1 MAREGSVFDRGEIV
15 LASGQRGCENGGD
28 AWCCFPVGSCGA
40 LGVWAAVHR
49 RIVLLRI
56 ARNNITMKLSSTLPA
71 FLAVSLTFVSLSV
84 QAEPAFPGQPS
95 INSALKH
102 LTEAK
107 EKAATDASTALTEL
121 EQAHDSLSHAIKK
134 KGTYQPIARQLT
146 EQATEY
152 LRKGDLE
159 KATHKI
165 DEAIAAVKHAG
176 ETGEH

>member
-1 MAREGSVFDRGEIV
+1 
-15 LASGQRGCENGGD
+15 
-28 AWCCFPVGSCGA
+28 
-40 LGVWAAVHR
+40 
-49 RIVLLRI
+49 
-56 ARNNITMKLSSTLPA
+56 MKLSSILPV
-71 FLAVSLTFVSLSV
+71 FLAVPLIFVGLSA

-102 LTEAK
+102 LTAAK
-107 EKAATDASTALTEL
+107 EKASTDASTALSEL